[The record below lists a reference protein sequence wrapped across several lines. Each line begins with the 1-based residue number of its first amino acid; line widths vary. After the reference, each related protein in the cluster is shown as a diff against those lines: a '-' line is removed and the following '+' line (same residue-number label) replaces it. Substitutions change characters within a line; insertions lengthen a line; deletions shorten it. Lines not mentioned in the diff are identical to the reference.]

1 MTSGYTTPPSNN
13 PLAALAAM
21 MNGQNPQT
29 LLNNL
34 SPQLAQL
41 LNGRNPQEIEQF
53 VKNEYKKRGVDIN
66 AVMKQIQALM
76 GNKIL

>member
-1 MTSGYTTPPSNN
+1 
-13 PLAALAAM
+13 
-21 MNGQNPQT
+21 
-29 LLNNL
+29 
-34 SPQLAQL
+34 